1 MQADL
6 VIQSIPDELRLARGW
21 LSDHARASGFSDR
34 EVRDLALAVSEACAN
49 VIEHAYR
56 GEPNHP
62 IDLHLTIDETKLL
75 LLVHDLG
82 VPFNVRDYRPP
93 DLDVP
98 QEGGYG
104 VFIIRN
110 LMDEVDYDVS
120 DGTGTTLRLVKYR
133 QGDGSPATP
142 SRSRERL
149 VP

>member
-34 EVRDLALAVSEACAN
+34 EVRDLALVVSEACAN

-82 VPFNVRDYRPP
+82 VPFNVGDYRPP
-93 DLDVP
+93 DLDAP

-110 LMDEVDYDVS
+110 LMDEVEYDVS

-133 QGDGSPATP
+133 PGKSQDI
-142 SRSRERL
+142 RSRPGRHSD
-149 VP
+149 P

>member
-34 EVRDLALAVSEACAN
+34 EVRDLALVVSEACAN

-62 IDLHLTIDETKLL
+62 IDLHLTIDDTRLV
-75 LLVHDLG
+75 LLVHDSG
-82 VPFNVRDYRPP
+82 VPFEAEAYHPP
-93 DLDVP
+93 DLNEP

-110 LMDEVDYDVS
+110 LMDEVEYDVS
-120 DGTGTTLRLVKYR
+120 GGTGTTLRLVKYR
-133 QGDGSPATP
+133 GGSAQATQ
-142 SRSRERL
+142 SQSKERTDS
-149 VP
+149 

>member
-6 VIQSIPDELRLARGW
+6 VIQSDPNELRRARGW

-34 EVRDLALAVSEACAN
+34 EVRDLALVVSEACAN

-62 IDLHLTIDETKLL
+62 IDLHLSIDDSRLL

-82 VPFNVRDYRPP
+82 VPFNVGEYRPP

-120 DGTGTTLRLVKYR
+120 EESGTTLRLVKYR
-133 QGDGSPATP
+133 QRRSPATP

-149 VP
+149 DP

>member
-6 VIQSIPDELRLARGW
+6 VIQSRPEELSRARGW
-21 LSDHARASGFSDR
+21 LSDHAGASGFSDR
-34 EVRDLALAVSEACAN
+34 DVRDLALVVSEACAN

-75 LLVHDLG
+75 LLVRDFG
-82 VPFNVRDYRPP
+82 VPFIAGDYRPP

-110 LMDEVDYDVS
+110 LMDEVEYDVS
-120 DGTGTTLRLVKYR
+120 EGSGTTLRLVKYR
-133 QGDGSPATP
+133 QGRSPATR

-149 VP
+149 DS